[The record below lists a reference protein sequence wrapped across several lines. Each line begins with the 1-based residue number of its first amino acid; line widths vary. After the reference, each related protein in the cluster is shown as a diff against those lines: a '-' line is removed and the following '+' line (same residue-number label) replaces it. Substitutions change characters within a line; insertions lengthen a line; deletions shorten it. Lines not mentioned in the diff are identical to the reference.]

1 MRGEGLGASV
11 DCQASVDT
19 STSLAPD
26 TTSSAVSALVDPS
39 TLSSGDS
46 TSSAA
51 AAAEEAK
58 VQAEEAIAEASA
70 AKETAEAV
78 SSALADVDSL
88 LVSLLARKRQQE
100 VARRRRHWKQ
110 AGLEAKSVAGGISP
124 PTSCAAFAHMMDQ
137 VSSTSFFVGQE
148 VMGQR
153 QGYPSI
159 CIPCRDLP
167 GVTLA
172 DEEYTN

>member
-1 MRGEGLGASV
+1 MQRGEGLGASV

-88 LVSLLARKRQQE
+88 LASLLARKRRE
-100 VARRRRHWKQ
+100 EATRAA
-110 AGLEAKSVAGGISP
+110 AGLEATSVAGGISP
-124 PTSCAAFAHMMDQ
+124 PTSCAAFADMMDQ
-137 VSSTSFFVGQE
+137 VISMHHLWQ
-148 VMGQR
+148 
-153 QGYPSI
+153 
-159 CIPCRDLP
+159 
-167 GVTLA
+167 
-172 DEEYTN
+172 

>member
-26 TTSSAVSALVDPS
+26 TTSSAAS
-39 TLSSGDS
+39 S

-51 AAAEEAK
+51 SASTSSAASAAEDAK
-58 VQAEEAIAEASA
+58 VQAEKAIAEASA

-137 VSSTSFFVGQE
+137 VSLTSFLSILLDKMSNKE
-148 VMGQR
+148 VMTDG
-153 QGYPSI
+153 
-159 CIPCRDLP
+159 
-167 GVTLA
+167 
-172 DEEYTN
+172 TNRAIL

>member
-26 TTSSAVSALVDPS
+26 TTSSAAS
-39 TLSSGDS
+39 S

-51 AAAEEAK
+51 SASTSSAASAAEDAK
-58 VQAEEAIAEASA
+58 VQAEKAIAEASA

-88 LVSLLARKRQQE
+88 LASLLAQKRRQE
-100 VARRRRHWKQ
+100 ATRAV
-110 AGLEAKSVAGGISP
+110 GLEATSVAGGISP

-137 VSSTSFFVGQE
+137 VSLTSFLSILLDKMSNKE
-148 VMGQR
+148 VMTDG
-153 QGYPSI
+153 
-159 CIPCRDLP
+159 
-167 GVTLA
+167 
-172 DEEYTN
+172 TNRAIL

>member
-26 TTSSAVSALVDPS
+26 TTSSAVSALVEPS

-88 LVSLLARKRQQE
+88 LVSLLARKRRQE
-100 VARRRRHWKQ
+100 VARKRREEATRAA
-110 AGLEAKSVAGGISP
+110 AGLEATSVAVGISP

-137 VSSTSFFVGQE
+137 VSLTSF
-148 VMGQR
+148 
-153 QGYPSI
+153 
-159 CIPCRDLP
+159 L
-167 GVTLA
+167 
-172 DEEYTN
+172 